1 MYFLTATSTL
11 LYASTFTAGGIATAA
26 PPCPESIDTAGGGPP
41 NDGMPTMI
49 SAGAIK
55 ELQLANFLENMEVS
69 FFNASLTNLTEWDT
83 SRFPNDTLE
92 VVSKIA
98 AVSIST
104 F

>member
-1 MYFLTATSTL
+1 MYFLTAIGAL
-11 LYASTFTAGGIATAA
+11 LYASAFTVGGIATEA

-41 NDGMPTMI
+41 NDGMPTVI

-83 SRFPNDTLE
+83 SRFPNDTIG

-98 AVSIST
+98 AVSTLI